1 MDIYVTSQGDTW
13 DSIAYD
19 LFGSEEYM
27 GILMDAN
34 LDLLDILVFSS
45 GTVIQVPEE
54 MPEETDED
62 MPFWRQDNDEDE
74 EDYEDESTS
83 GIFNVFYDEGI

>member
-19 LFGSEEYM
+19 LFGSEGYM

-34 LDLLDILVFSS
+34 LDLLDVLVFSA

-54 MPEETDED
+54 IPEEVDED
-62 MPFWRQDNDEDE
+62 MPFWMQDDSEDE
-74 EDYEDESTS
+74 YE
-83 GIFNVFYDEGI
+83 YDEEEEEADE

>member
-1 MDIYVTSQGDTW
+1 MDTYVTSQGDTW

-74 EDYEDESTS
+74 EDNEDE
-83 GIFNVFYDEGI
+83 

>member
-19 LFGSEEYM
+19 LFGSEGYM

-34 LDLLDILVFSS
+34 LDLLDVLVFSA

-54 MPEETDED
+54 IPEAVDED
-62 MPFWRQDNDEDE
+62 MPF
-74 EDYEDESTS
+74 
-83 GIFNVFYDEGI
+83 

>member
-19 LFGSEEYM
+19 LFGSEGYM

-34 LDLLDILVFSS
+34 LDLLDVLVFSA

-54 MPEETDED
+54 IPEAVDED
-62 MPFWRQDNDEDE
+62 MPFWRQDDDNDEYEYDE
-74 EDYEDESTS
+74 DDEEETEDYE
-83 GIFNVFYDEGI
+83 

>member
-19 LFGSEEYM
+19 LFGSEGHM

-34 LDLLDILVFSS
+34 LDLLDVLVFSA

-54 MPEETDED
+54 IPEAVDED
-62 MPFWRQDNDEDE
+62 MPFWRQDDGNDEYEYDE
-74 EDYEDESTS
+74 DDEEETEDYE
-83 GIFNVFYDEGI
+83 

>member
-19 LFGSEEYM
+19 LFGSEGYM

-34 LDLLDILVFSS
+34 LDLLDVLVFSA

-54 MPEETDED
+54 IPEEVDDED
-62 MPFWRQDNDEDE
+62 MPFWRQDDSEDE
-74 EDYEDESTS
+74 YE
-83 GIFNVFYDEGI
+83 YDEEEEEADE

>member
-1 MDIYVTSQGDTW
+1 VDIYVTSQGDTW

-19 LFGSEEYM
+19 LFGSEGYM

-34 LDLLDILVFSS
+34 LDLLDVLVFSA

-54 MPEETDED
+54 IPEEVDED
-62 MPFWRQDNDEDE
+62 MPFWRQDDSEDE
-74 EDYEDESTS
+74 YE
-83 GIFNVFYDEGI
+83 YDEEEEEADE

>member
-19 LFGSEEYM
+19 LFGSEGYM

-34 LDLLDILVFSS
+34 LDLLDVLVFSA

-54 MPEETDED
+54 IPEEVDED
-62 MPFWRQDNDEDE
+62 MPFWRQDDSEDE
-74 EDYEDESTS
+74 YE
-83 GIFNVFYDEGI
+83 YDEEEEKADE

>member
-19 LFGSEEYM
+19 LFGSEGYM

-34 LDLLDILVFSS
+34 LDLLDVLVFSA
-45 GTVIQVPEE
+45 GTVIQVPSFPTRERGLKLLYSHISVIVWTVVPHAGTWIE
-54 MPEETDED
+54 IQIQEK
-62 MPFWRQDNDEDE
+62 
-74 EDYEDESTS
+74 
-83 GIFNVFYDEGI
+83 

>member
-13 DSIAYD
+13 DAIAYD

-74 EDYEDESTS
+74 EDYEDE
-83 GIFNVFYDEGI
+83 

>member
-19 LFGSEEYM
+19 LFGSEGYM

-34 LDLLDILVFSS
+34 PDLLDVLVFSA
-45 GTVIQVPEE
+45 GTIIYVPAEAQ
-54 MPEETDED
+54 EETDED
-62 MPFWRQDNDEDE
+62 MPFWRRDDGEEDE
-74 EDYEDESTS
+74 EEDE
-83 GIFNVFYDEGI
+83 E

>member
-74 EDYEDESTS
+74 EDYEDE
-83 GIFNVFYDEGI
+83 

>member
-19 LFGSEEYM
+19 LYGNEKYM
-27 GILMDAN
+27 GALMDAN
-34 LDLLDILVFSS
+34 WDLLDVLVFSS

-54 MPEETDED
+54 ILEEADEAL
-62 MPFWRQDNDEDE
+62 PFWYQEDNDEEEYEESEE
-74 EDYEDESTS
+74 EDE
-83 GIFNVFYDEGI
+83 

>member
-1 MDIYVTSQGDTW
+1 
-13 DSIAYD
+13 
-19 LFGSEEYM
+19 
-27 GILMDAN
+27 MDAN

-74 EDYEDESTS
+74 EDYEDE
-83 GIFNVFYDEGI
+83 

>member
-34 LDLLDILVFSS
+34 LDLLGILVFSS

-74 EDYEDESTS
+74 EDYEDE
-83 GIFNVFYDEGI
+83 

>member
-19 LFGSEEYM
+19 LFGSEGYM

-34 LDLLDILVFSS
+34 LDDEWAWLRHDESETDDRSILEVYR
-45 GTVIQVPEE
+45 EE
-54 MPEETDED
+54 GYTDACYIAASIYDEDDEEET
-62 MPFWRQDNDEDE
+62 
-74 EDYEDESTS
+74 EDYE
-83 GIFNVFYDEGI
+83 

>member
-19 LFGSEEYM
+19 LFGNEEYM

-74 EDYEDESTS
+74 EDYEDE
-83 GIFNVFYDEGI
+83 

>member
-1 MDIYVTSQGDTW
+1 MDIYVTNQGDTW

-19 LFGSEEYM
+19 LFGSEGYM

-34 LDLLDILVFSS
+34 LDLLDVLVFSS

-54 MPEETDED
+54 IPEEVDED
-62 MPFWRQDNDEDE
+62 MPSWRQDDSEDE
-74 EDYEDESTS
+74 YEE
-83 GIFNVFYDEGI
+83 EEE

>member
-19 LFGSEEYM
+19 LFGSEGYM

-34 LDLLDILVFSS
+34 LDLLDVLVFSA
-45 GTVIQVPEE
+45 GTVIQVPAEI
-54 MPEETDED
+54 PEEVDED
-62 MPFWRQDNDEDE
+62 MPFWRQDDSEDE
-74 EDYEDESTS
+74 YE
-83 GIFNVFYDEGI
+83 YDEEEEEADE

>member
-19 LFGSEEYM
+19 MFGSEEYM

-74 EDYEDESTS
+74 EDYEDE
-83 GIFNVFYDEGI
+83 

>member
-62 MPFWRQDNDEDE
+62 MPFWRQYNDEDE
-74 EDYEDESTS
+74 EDYEDE
-83 GIFNVFYDEGI
+83 

>member
-54 MPEETDED
+54 IPEETDED

-74 EDYEDESTS
+74 EDYEDE
-83 GIFNVFYDEGI
+83 

>member
-19 LFGSEEYM
+19 LFGSEGYM
-27 GILMDAN
+27 GILIDAN
-34 LDLLDILVFSS
+34 LDLLDVLVFSA

-54 MPEETDED
+54 IPEEVDED
-62 MPFWRQDNDEDE
+62 MPFWRQDDSEDE
-74 EDYEDESTS
+74 YE
-83 GIFNVFYDEGI
+83 YDEEEEEADE

>member
-34 LDLLDILVFSS
+34 LDLLDVLVFSA

-54 MPEETDED
+54 IPEEVDED
-62 MPFWRQDNDEDE
+62 MPFWRQDDSKDEYEYDKEEEGADE
-74 EDYEDESTS
+74 
-83 GIFNVFYDEGI
+83 

>member
-62 MPFWRQDNDEDE
+62 MPFWRQNNDEDE
-74 EDYEDESTS
+74 EDYEDE
-83 GIFNVFYDEGI
+83 

>member
-62 MPFWRQDNDEDE
+62 MPFWRQDNDENE
-74 EDYEDESTS
+74 EDYEDE
-83 GIFNVFYDEGI
+83 

>member
-19 LFGSEEYM
+19 LFGSEGYM

-34 LDLLDILVFSS
+34 LDLLDVLVFSA

-54 MPEETDED
+54 IPEEVDED
-62 MPFWRQDNDEDE
+62 MPFWRQDDSEDEYEYDEEDE
-74 EDYEDESTS
+74 EDDEYE
-83 GIFNVFYDEGI
+83 

>member
-54 MPEETDED
+54 MSEETDED

-74 EDYEDESTS
+74 EDYEDE
-83 GIFNVFYDEGI
+83 

>member
-1 MDIYVTSQGDTW
+1 MDTYVTSQGDTR

-74 EDYEDESTS
+74 EDNEDE
-83 GIFNVFYDEGI
+83 

>member
-27 GILMDAN
+27 GILIDAN

-74 EDYEDESTS
+74 EDYEDE
-83 GIFNVFYDEGI
+83 

>member
-62 MPFWRQDNDEDE
+62 MPFWRQDNYENE
-74 EDYEDESTS
+74 EDYEDE
-83 GIFNVFYDEGI
+83 